1 LKITPNLKSQGEKLT
16 MSFQAYLDNVEEKT
30 GKTPNDFIAEANQR
44 KFTEFKDIID
54 WLKKDYGL
62 GLGHARAIA
71 YVIRNGANFEV
82 RQTTGPHRDSSGTLK
97 LDGKLKKGAKT
108 KKK

>member
-1 LKITPNLKSQGEKLT
+1 

-30 GKTPNDFIAEANQR
+30 GKTPNDFISEAKEKNI
-44 KFTEFKDIID
+44 TEFKDIII
-54 WLKKDYGL
+54 WLKKDYDL

-82 RQTTGPHRDSSGTLK
+82 RQTTGPHRDASGTLK
-97 LDGKLKKGAKT
+97 LDGKSKKSVKT